1 MTQSQL
7 ADRIAAHRVSVA
19 RWETGRNEPKGAGG
33 GNEAKAGDPGTLSGA
48 ATMGEDATGTHRS
61 APATPAPGFEHD
73 ADKAKKK

>member
-1 MTQSQL
+1 MQNLDWDDLRYFL
-7 ADRIAAHRVSVA
+7 AVTRS
-19 RWETGRNEPKGAGG
+19 GS
-33 GNEAKAGDPGTLSGA
+33 LSGA